1 MPVCVDIAISHRTT
15 NVTSAYDENVNN
27 NHPRPNV
34 RLVIYAI
41 LHRRNQMPNARL
53 CIREMYHRRLQSF
66 QCLVDAFIFSQQFEQ
81 MTGTVYSRD
90 ARCRPLCLF
99 CTVLL
104 LLIHVLLANYVYYID
119 YARV

>member
-1 MPVCVDIAISHRTT
+1 
-15 NVTSAYDENVNN
+15 
-27 NHPRPNV
+27 
-34 RLVIYAI
+34 
-41 LHRRNQMPNARL
+41 
-53 CIREMYHRRLQSF
+53 MYHRRLQSF

-119 YARV
+119 YARVWFLKFGVFFATTFGVGVTYPTFPNSLKYKNQSK